1 MSQCQTALPLWQ
13 RFTATT
19 TELTMLIEEKEKLLS
34 SRAMLPSYDS
44 DEDEGMAERIK
55 SVQHDLVDGKDKL
68 QLLKSLEG
76 KCTCAFA

>member
-1 MSQCQTALPLWQ
+1 M
-13 RFTATT
+13 
-19 TELTMLIEEKEKLLS
+19 EEKEKLLS

-44 DEDEGMAERIK
+44 GEDEGMAERIK

-76 KCTCAFA
+76 KCACAFA